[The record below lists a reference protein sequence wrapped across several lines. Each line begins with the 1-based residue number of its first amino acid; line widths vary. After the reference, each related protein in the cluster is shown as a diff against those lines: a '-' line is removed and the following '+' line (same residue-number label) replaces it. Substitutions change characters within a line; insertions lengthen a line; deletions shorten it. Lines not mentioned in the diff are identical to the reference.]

1 MMEVLG
7 IFSRREMAEL
17 LEHEN
22 AESHTVTD
30 AIRLDVRTSS

>member
-1 MMEVLG
+1 MVLCDG
-7 IFSRREMAEL
+7 SFRNFSRREMA
-17 LEHEN
+17 EHEN